1 MKRARLVP
9 IVLIAA
15 ACFAKSR
22 PGGIRA
28 LEARADAVDMR
39 AWTTV
44 SLQSFRFRLPPDMAR
59 AEVQGID
66 SFVFKYVA
74 ATGET
79 TLDGDYGM
87 YSNDL
92 SSVAGPDRDVG
103 FADSIIGGRQAR
115 LVCGR
120 LRRSGRDPKSEPFM
134 AGAAWREVG
143 GRNSHLTVEGT
154 TRDESRLPELM
165 AILKSFEFD

>member
-1 MKRARLVP
+1 MDTRSQLKVMKRVRLVP
-9 IVLIAA
+9 IVLVAA
-15 ACFAKSR
+15 ACFTKSKA
-22 PGGIRA
+22 GGVRDV
-28 LEARADAVDMR
+28 EGKADAVDMR

-44 SLQSFRFRLPPDMAR
+44 SLQRFRFRLPPDMAR

-92 SSVAGPDRDVG
+92 S
-103 FADSIIGGRQAR
+103 
-115 LVCGR
+115 L
-120 LRRSGRDPKSEPFM
+120 
-134 AGAAWREVG
+134 
-143 GRNSHLTVEGT
+143 
-154 TRDESRLPELM
+154 
-165 AILKSFEFD
+165 